1 MIEQVLD
8 RRNLNRAYEKVVS
21 NKGAGGVDGMHVS
34 DLKDYL
40 HQHGTTLIG
49 TVRSGSYQP
58 KPIKG
63 VNIPKT
69 NGKTRL
75 LGVPTVADRMIQ
87 QALLQVLEPL
97 FEPDFRPYSY
107 GFRPGRNAHQAVEQ
121 AKLYINE
128 GYQDVVD
135 IDLKSFFDEVE
146 HSKVLE
152 LIYEKVKCSQTMQLL
167 RRFMRAPI
175 QIEGKLHK
183 RRKGVPQGAPLSPLL
198 SNILLHE
205 LDKELERRGLRYV
218 RYADDFSIYVR
229 SHKAARRVGNGIFKY
244 LKDRLNLP
252 INREKSGIRRPL
264 TFELLG
270 YAFVSSYKKGERGK
284 YQLVVSKKR
293 WETLKE
299 KLKAITRKTIPM
311 TFDER
316 IERLNWLIRGWT
328 NYFKLASI
336 HGKLKKVDEWL
347 RNRLRYCIWKDWKK
361 PERKRKNLIRL
372 GVDPDHAYAWSRT
385 RKGGWRI
392 AQSPIL
398 GTTVTVNRLKSRGYI
413 SLLEYYQQIRSS

>member
-21 NKGAGGVDGMHVS
+21 NKGAGGVDGMQVS

-40 HQHGTTLIG
+40 HQHGATLIG

-63 VNIPKT
+63 VSIPKA

-121 AKLYINE
+121 AQKYINE

-152 LIYEKVKCSQTMQLL
+152 LIYEKVKCPQTMQLL

-175 QIEGKLHK
+175 QIEGKLHR

-205 LDKELERRGLRYV
+205 LDKELESRGLRYV
-218 RYADDFSIYVR
+218 RYADDFSIYLR

-270 YAFVSSYKKGERGK
+270 YGFVSSYKKGERGK

-347 RNRLRYCIWKDWKK
+347 RNRLRYCIWHDWKK

-413 SLLEYYQQIRSS
+413 SMLEYYQQIRSS